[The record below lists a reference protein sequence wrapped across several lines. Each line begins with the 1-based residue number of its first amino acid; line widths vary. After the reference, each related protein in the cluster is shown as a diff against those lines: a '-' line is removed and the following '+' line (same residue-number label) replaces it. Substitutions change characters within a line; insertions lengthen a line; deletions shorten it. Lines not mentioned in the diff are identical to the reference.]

1 MERLKSSRE
10 QLRTQHSY
18 LVSLEKDFN
27 IHMKKSRDRDGYLGP
42 DQFLVPRSTADGDKN
57 KACQEYQNFIRGTL
71 TKWVGGLSDQ

>member
-1 MERLKSSRE
+1 
-10 QLRTQHSY
+10 
-18 LVSLEKDFN
+18 
-27 IHMKKSRDRDGYLGP
+27 MKKSRDRDGYLGP